1 MTIFTRPDCE
11 YCVRAKGMLAD
22 AGITY
27 EELVLNRDYTEA
39 TLRAVA
45 GISSVPQIF
54 IDGDYVGGSESLTE
68 YLSTDAAA

>member
-1 MTIFTRPDCE
+1 LTIFTRPDCE
-11 YCVRAKGMLAD
+11 VCIRAKGMLAD
-22 AGITY
+22 AGLKY

-54 IDGDYVGGSESLTE
+54 IDGDYIGGSESLAE
-68 YLSTDAAA
+68 YLNTDAAA